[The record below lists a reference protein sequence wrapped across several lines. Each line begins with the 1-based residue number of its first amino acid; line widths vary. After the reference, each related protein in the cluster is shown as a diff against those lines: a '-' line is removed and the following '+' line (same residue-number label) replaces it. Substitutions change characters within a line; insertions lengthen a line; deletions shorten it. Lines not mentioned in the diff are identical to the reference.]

1 MTSPYEIAEASV
13 CNQALSRAGSTQSI
27 TSLNPSDT
35 SVEADQCRIWYPAL
49 RDSMLCDFPYPWSE
63 AYLNLAQVAGPE
75 IDGNVANAQWQ
86 RSYRY
91 PPDCLAIRRLV
102 ATPITL
108 TPSQQIPQTTGLSN
122 AFGNFNQP
130 WKRPEGTPYP
140 ISYGVG
146 HDATGR
152 LIETDFW
159 GDGYGLTCVY
169 TAKVEDPS
177 QFSPD
182 FADALAWR
190 LAADLAMGLGYSDS
204 RRQYAE
210 RMYRDVIYKARA
222 ARWNEL
228 QGDIPFLRRQSE
240 VIRARWGG

>member
-1 MTSPYEIAEASV
+1 MSVYAISEASV
-13 CNQALSRAGSTQSI
+13 CNQALARAGSTQTI
-27 TSLNPSDT
+27 TSLNPSDR

-49 RDSMLCDFPYPWSE
+49 RDAMLSDFPYPWAE

-75 IDGNVANAQWQ
+75 IDGNVANAQWA

-91 PPDCLAIRRLV
+91 PPDCLKIRRLV
-102 ATPITL
+102 ATQL
-108 TPSQQIPQTTGLSN
+108 TVTPETPIPQTTGGQ
-122 AFGNFNQP
+122 AVYTYGNEP
-130 WKRPEGTPYP
+130 WKRPEGAPYP
-140 ISYGVG
+140 ISYGIG
-146 HDATGR
+146 HDVTGR

-159 GDGYGLTCVY
+159 GQGYGLTAVY
-169 TAKVEDPS
+169 TAKVEDPT

-190 LAADLAMGLGYSDS
+190 LASDLAMALGFSDA

-210 RMYRDVIYKARA
+210 RMYRDVIYKQRA
-222 ARWNEL
+222 TQFNEM
-228 QGDIPFLRRQSE
+228 QGDIPWLRRQSE

>member
-1 MTSPYEIAEASV
+1 MTPYEIAEAGV

-35 SVEADQCRIWYPAL
+35 SVEADQCRIWYPAT
-49 RDSMLCDFPYPWSE
+49 RDSMLADYPYPWAE

-75 IDGNVANAQWQ
+75 IDGNVADAQWA

-91 PPDCLAIRRLV
+91 PPDCLKIRRLV
-102 ATPITL
+102 ATQTSV
-108 TPSQQIPQTTGLSN
+108 TAAVPQTTGLSSAYTLAN
-122 AFGNFNQP
+122 EP
-130 WKRPEGTPYP
+130 WKRPEGQPYP
-140 ISYGVG
+140 ISYGIG
-146 HDATGR
+146 HDVTGR
-152 LIETDFW
+152 LILTDFW
-159 GDGYGLTCVY
+159 GNGYGLTAVY
-169 TAKVEDPS
+169 TAKVEDPT

-190 LAADLAMGLGYSDS
+190 LAADLAMSLGYSDS

-210 RMYRDVIYKARA
+210 RMYRDVVYRQRA
-222 ARWNEL
+222 TQFNEM
-228 QGDIPFLRRQSE
+228 QGDIPWLRRQSE